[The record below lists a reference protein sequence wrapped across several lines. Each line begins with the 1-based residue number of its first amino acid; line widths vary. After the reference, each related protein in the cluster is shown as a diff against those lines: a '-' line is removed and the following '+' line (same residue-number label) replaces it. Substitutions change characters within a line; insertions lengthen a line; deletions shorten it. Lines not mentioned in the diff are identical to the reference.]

1 VNSIED
7 RPDYAGSIGNRY
19 YDKAT
24 YSNSTMPL
32 DKNGNDLID
41 NASHDLL
48 RKLQGWQTDTSAVPL
63 SSIKVF
69 TVCVDQMS
77 GKYMAFLGS
86 DPTKRVT
93 GDSRSEAVAALLSQ
107 QKLIV
112 MAEID

>member
-1 VNSIED
+1 MNSIED
-7 RPDYAGSIGNRY
+7 RPDYAGSLGNRH

-32 DKNGNDLID
+32 DKNGKDLID
-41 NASHDLL
+41 NASYDLY
-48 RKLQGWQTDTSAVPL
+48 RRLQGWQTGTSAVPPTP
-63 SSIKVF
+63 IKVF

-86 DPTKRVT
+86 DPAKKAVADNRL
-93 GDSRSEAVAALLSQ
+93 EAVAVLLAE

-112 MAEID
+112 MTEID

>member
-1 VNSIED
+1 MNSIED
-7 RPDYAGSIGNRY
+7 RPDYAGQIGNRH
-19 YDKAT
+19 YDEAT

-32 DKNGNDLID
+32 DKNGKDLID
-41 NASHDLL
+41 NASHDLF
-48 RKLQGWQTDTSAVPL
+48 RRLQGWQTGTSAVPP
-63 SSIKVF
+63 SPIKVF

-86 DPTKRVT
+86 EPFKRAT
-93 GDSRSEAVAALLSQ
+93 GDSRPEAVFKLLAE